1 MAKKLYAILFLVAA
15 LGLGLWAQST
25 FITIGGTAIEI
36 PEPEVS
42 GPKVDEASLTAAI
55 PSDMQGGKIQAVYGD
70 PTVVQA
76 MIMEDESMTLKNPLY
91 LAMSVADLDNVDLG
105 DQDIS
110 SISEGIAQGM
120 FDGLSGVANEDPD
133 NHVLPLILG
142 EYFRTK
148 YAVGYTILIQ
158 EEPNSDPKIIV
169 LAPML
174 VKGKLLICMIM
185 LDYKDS
191 LSINKAE
198 RYARGWV
205 QDIYRVNYT
214 RTK

>member
-70 PTVVQA
+70 LSAVQA
-76 MIMEDESMTLKNPLY
+76 MIAEDNSITLKNPLY
-91 LAMSVADLDNVDLG
+91 LALSVSELDNMDMG
-105 DQDIS
+105 DTDIS
-110 SISEGIAQGM
+110 AMSDGIVQGM
-120 FDGLSGVANEDPD
+120 FDGISAVSNDEQEKPII
-133 NHVLPLILG
+133 PMILG

-158 EEPNSDPKIIV
+158 EEPNSDPMIMVI
-169 LAPML
+169 APMV

-198 RYARGWV
+198 RYARAWV

-214 RTK
+214 RHK